1 MGPELTAQHY
11 GHTEL
16 QLFDLAKLPQDLA
29 FLKYYHKTEF

>member
-16 QLFDLAKLPQDLA
+16 QLFDLAKLPQDLT
-29 FLKYYHKTEF
+29 F